1 MQSNPNLQ
9 YKNQGV
15 LTIAQFNPCGL
26 RAFILS
32 LDYSKFKKMV
42 LEKKALHFY
51 VGKKVDNKNQN
62 QYMKCY

>member
-9 YKNQGV
+9 YINQGI
-15 LTIAQFNPCGL
+15 LTIARFNPCGFTV
-26 RAFILS
+26 FILS

-51 VGKKVDNKNQN
+51 VGKRVHNKN
-62 QYMKCY
+62 